1 MKHHVHILRA
11 LFVAIVLFTFISV
24 AVAQEITGSIV
35 GTVKDANG
43 AAVKGATVTITNSD
57 TKLVVRTVNTNDDG
71 EFSAPLL
78 PVAFYD
84 ITVEAAS
91 FKKYLDARVQ
101 LNVNERRTV
110 NVDLAP
116 GNISETVTVTSEAL
130 QVNTQSAVAANV
142 INGDQVVQL
151 PINNRNWAQL
161 ILLSPGVS
169 SNLQDQIY
177 VGTTNPNGVSNAL
190 QIAVNGVRPNSNTYT
205 VDGADTTD
213 RGANLTV
220 QTYPSVDAIKE
231 FSLLRS
237 LYPAES
243 GRSSGGQVNVITK
256 SGSSKFHGD
265 VFEFWRNNILNA
277 QTFLLNRD
285 KPLGIDANGKSIRPP
300 FRYHDFGGTLGGPLV
315 FPRFGEGGPS
325 LVKGRTFFFFS
336 EEVRRVIVYPTG
348 STTVPTAALRQGIF
362 PQAVC
367 IGPVARPCSV
377 TLPAGTQLPLTQWS
391 P

>member
-1 MKHHVHILRA
+1 MRHQLQFLRVVFIAVA
-11 LFVAIVLFTFISV
+11 LVFGLTGI
-24 AVAQEITGSIV
+24 AVAQETTGSLV
-35 GTVKDANG
+35 GTVKDPNG
-43 AAVKGATVTITNSD
+43 AAVAGATVTITNSD
-57 TKLVVRTVNTNDDG
+57 TKLVVRTVTTNDAG

-84 ITVEAAS
+84 ITVEATA
-91 FKKYLDARVQ
+91 FKKNLDQRVK

-110 NVDLAP
+110 DVVLQA
-116 GNISETVTVTSEAL
+116 GNITETVTVTSELL
-130 QVNTQSAVAANV
+130 QVDTQSATASNV

-151 PINNRNWAQL
+151 SLNNRNWAQL

-220 QTYPSVDAIKE
+220 QTYPSVDAIRE

-256 SGSSKFHGD
+256 SGTSKFHGG
-265 VFEFWRNNILNA
+265 FYEFVRNEKLNA
-277 QTFLLNRD
+277 N
-285 KPLGIDANGKSIRPP
+285 A
-300 FRYHDFGGTLGGPLV
+300 
-315 FPRFGEGGPS
+315 
-325 LVKGRTFFFFS
+325 
-336 EEVRRVIVYPTG
+336 
-348 STTVPTAALRQGIF
+348 
-362 PQAVC
+362 
-367 IGPVARPCSV
+367 
-377 TLPAGTQLPLTQWS
+377 
-391 P
+391 

>member
-1 MKHHVHILRA
+1 MRHQLQFLRVV
-11 LFVAIVLFTFISV
+11 FVAIAIFFGLTGI
-24 AVAQEITGSIV
+24 AAAQEITGSIV
-35 GTVKDANG
+35 GTVKDSNG
-43 AAVKGATVTITNSD
+43 AGVAGATVTITNSD
-57 TKLVVRTVNTNDDG
+57 TKLVVRTVTTNDAG
-71 EFSAPLL
+71 EFSAPLM

-91 FKKYLDARVQ
+91 FKKHVDERVQ
-101 LNVNERRTV
+101 LNVNQRRTV
-110 NVDLAP
+110 DVTLQA
-116 GNISETVTVTSEAL
+116 GNISETVTVTSELL
-130 QVNTQSAVAANV
+130 QVDTQSATASNV

-151 PINNRNWAQL
+151 SLNNRNWAQL

-220 QTYPSVDAIKE
+220 QTYPSVDAIRE

-256 SGSSKFHGD
+256 SGTSQFHGD
-265 VFEFWRNNILNA
+265 LYEFWRNDKLNA
-277 QTFLLNRD
+277 RNFFT
-285 KPLGIDANGKSIRPP
+285 
-300 FRYHDFGGTLGGPLV
+300 
-315 FPRFGEGGPS
+315 PRS
-325 LVKGRTFFFFS
+325 
-336 EEVRRVIVYPTG
+336 VRG
-348 STTVPTAALRQGIF
+348 
-362 PQAVC
+362 
-367 IGPVARPCSV
+367 
-377 TLPAGTQLPLTQWS
+377 
-391 P
+391 